1 MKLLL
6 DIVLTFMQIGI
17 LSFGGGYVAI
27 PLVEHQVVEVKGWMS
42 LSEFADVLAIDE
54 LTPGPIAVN
63 VATFVGQRMAGVA
76 GSIAATLGCIL
87 PSIILSLILLHFYRK
102 YRQSGF
108 IRAIMACLQA
118 MVVALI
124 ASTAL
129 RMVMNALFKSG
140 SLTVPLTQIDITAL
154 IIFAVFLFVK
164 RKWKLD
170 PLKIVIGSGLA
181 GILLYYV
188 F

>member
-63 VATFVGQRMAGVA
+63 VATFVGQRMAGVV

-87 PSIILSLILLHFYRK
+87 PSIILSLILFHLYRK
-102 YRQSGF
+102 YRQSS
-108 IRAIMACLQA
+108 IIKTVMACLQA

-129 RMVMNALFKSG
+129 RMLLNALFKTG
-140 SLTVPLTQIDITAL
+140 SLTLPLEPMDIMAL
-154 IIFAVFLFVK
+154 VIFVIFLFIK

>member
-1 MKLLL
+1 
-6 DIVLTFMQIGI
+6 
-17 LSFGGGYVAI
+17 
-27 PLVEHQVVEVKGWMS
+27 
-42 LSEFADVLAIDE
+42 
-54 LTPGPIAVN
+54 
-63 VATFVGQRMAGVA
+63 
-76 GSIAATLGCIL
+76 
-87 PSIILSLILLHFYRK
+87 
-102 YRQSGF
+102 
-108 IRAIMACLQA
+108 MACLQA

-129 RMVMNALFKSG
+129 RMLLNALFKTG
-140 SLTVPLTQIDITAL
+140 SLTLPLGPMDIMAL
-154 IIFAVFLFVK
+154 VIFVIFLFIK